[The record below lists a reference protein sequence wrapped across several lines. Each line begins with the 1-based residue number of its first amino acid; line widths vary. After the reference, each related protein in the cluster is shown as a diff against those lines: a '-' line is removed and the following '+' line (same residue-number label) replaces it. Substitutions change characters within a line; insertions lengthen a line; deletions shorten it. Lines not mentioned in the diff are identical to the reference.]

1 MIGGYIL
8 CSPTWSYYWIF
19 FPYPKNMY
27 RIFACILPQTSTKCR
42 YLVIQSDLF
51 EMVKWPFQGVKWP
64 PTRGWKGQFESPG
77 KYLWDTMQRFF
88 VYTWILENTAD
99 LETAPTPSA
108 IFKKLIPK
116 MMVWNRYTRYT
127 PLQVTWPPWKKKSL
141 ANSFPF
147 GKTCFHRLS

>member
-1 MIGGYIL
+1 MGGETPTISYWNMRSVQPFCSKWLEGTFCVVRREATIGYFSIPEEYV
-8 CSPTWSYYWIF
+8 S
-19 FPYPKNMY
+19 
-27 RIFACILPQTSTKCR
+27 CICLHLPQTSTKCR

-88 VYTWILENTAD
+88 VYTWILENPAG

-108 IFKKLIPK
+108 IFKKWYLK
-116 MMVWNRYTRYT
+116 WWFGTGT
-127 PLQVTWPPWKKKSL
+127 PGTPPYK
-141 ANSFPF
+141 
-147 GKTCFHRLS
+147 